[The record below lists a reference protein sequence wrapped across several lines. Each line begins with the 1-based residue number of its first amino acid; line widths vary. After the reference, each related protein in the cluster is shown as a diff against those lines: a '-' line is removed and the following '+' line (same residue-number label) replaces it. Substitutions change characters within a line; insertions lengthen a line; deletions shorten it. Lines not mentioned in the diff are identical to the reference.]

1 VVDSLIV
8 ERVFLFVFCMW
19 MEENLSLVVPLVL
32 LLEQRGLG
40 VVARISLVVVGV
52 VEPIYCCSIIGWRRC
67 DVSGWQCCRIVWW
80 VPRGALCK

>member
-1 VVDSLIV
+1 MVDSLIA

-40 VVARISLVVVGV
+40 VVARIGLVVVGG

-67 DVSGWQCCRIVWW
+67 NVSGWQCCRIV
-80 VPRGALCK
+80 

>member
-1 VVDSLIV
+1 MVDSLIA

-32 LLEQRGLG
+32 LLEQRGLE

-52 VEPIYCCSIIGWRRC
+52 AEPI
-67 DVSGWQCCRIVWW
+67 
-80 VPRGALCK
+80 